1 MLLTEW
7 FTFNKSL
14 FCPTLI
20 KREEGRKKIKGTK
33 KVLHLQ

>member
-7 FTFNKSL
+7 FMFNKSL
-14 FCPTLI
+14 FYLMLT
-20 KREEGRKKIKGTK
+20 KREEGRKKIKGIE